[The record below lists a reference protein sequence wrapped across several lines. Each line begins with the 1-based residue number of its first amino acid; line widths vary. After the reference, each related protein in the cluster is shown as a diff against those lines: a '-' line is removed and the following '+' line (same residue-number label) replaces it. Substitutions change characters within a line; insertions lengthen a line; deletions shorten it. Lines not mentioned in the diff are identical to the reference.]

1 MKCRSWR
8 SCASCRW
15 TIAKRAVAHGPSRQ
29 GSSWKRWAC
38 ANCGSQDRS
47 FDIIGATHT
56 ETLPIRRIEKFQTS
70 EILRIQFLLFF
81 QSQNHILEHN
91 YAASNSFFHTK
102 IAWTDLWGP
111 RSSIKLVAG
120 TVTILH
126 WQNKTKTPWQKNRTF
141 QGPR

>member
-1 MKCRSWR
+1 MGRVIKVVPGRDGLVRLC
-8 SCASCRW
+8 
-15 TIAKRAVAHGPSRQ
+15 
-29 GSSWKRWAC
+29 AC

-102 IAWTDLWGP
+102 IA
-111 RSSIKLVAG
+111 
-120 TVTILH
+120 
-126 WQNKTKTPWQKNRTF
+126 
-141 QGPR
+141 